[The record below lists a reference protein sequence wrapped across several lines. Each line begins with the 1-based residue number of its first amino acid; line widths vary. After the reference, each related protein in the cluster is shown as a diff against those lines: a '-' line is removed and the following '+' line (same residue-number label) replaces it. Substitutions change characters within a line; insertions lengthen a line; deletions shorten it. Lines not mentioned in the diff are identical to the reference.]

1 MSSFY
6 DMIRNTGFR
15 RGPSRL
21 LGGVCSG
28 ISRQWGWDLT
38 LVRIVVLVLMILPI
52 LSWAVY
58 AVAWILL
65 PWQDGSIPLQKAFS
79 NDGKGTGSGPRPY
92 DA

>member
-1 MSSFY
+1 MNSFY
-6 DMIRNTGFR
+6 DMIRNIGFR
-15 RGPSRL
+15 RGPGRL
-21 LGGVCSG
+21 IGGVCAG

-38 LVRIVVLVLMILPI
+38 LVRVVVLILMILPV

-58 AVAWILL
+58 AVAWLLL

-79 NDGKGTGSGPRPY
+79 GSNGSGGAGPRPY